1 MDNES
6 LWNLTKEALRLIR
19 SRYEPAIQPIISSSG
34 LDGRIWGILL
44 AAETFEPEF
53 TSPAYLMV
61 RGPYTSAEQY
71 LNRLNAAA
79 MKGYLEEVSSGEFCL
94 TEKGK
99 KGVNQF
105 IWEARSAMEKADP
118 LNQDASKE
126 LAILFE
132 RLVKGC
138 LAFPP
143 PPNTWS
149 IQLSYRMMPALEP
162 SLPFTEQAISCLF
175 AYRDDAH
182 LAAWRNSN
190 LSATALEVL
199 TYLWREEANSWE
211 DLIDLLSHRGHSE
224 EVYLDALA
232 ELRARKFIAG
242 GRSKLR
248 LTPEGRGFRDQVEMG
263 TDMYFF
269 APWSC
274 LNSKEKDRM
283 EGLLVRLWDGLK
295 EGVVAS

>member
-1 MDNES
+1 MDSES
-6 LWNLTKEALRLIR
+6 LWNLTKEALKLIR
-19 SRYEPAIQPIISSSG
+19 LRYESAIEPIISSSG
-34 LDGRIWGILL
+34 LDVRIWGMLI
-44 AAETFEPEF
+44 AAQTFEPEY
-53 TSPAYLMV
+53 TSPAHLMV

-71 LNRLNAAA
+71 LTRLNAAA
-79 MKGYLEEVSSGEFCL
+79 AKGYLEEVSSGEFRL

-105 IWEARSAMEKADP
+105 IREARFMMEKADP
-118 LNQDASKE
+118 LNQEASKE
-126 LAILFE
+126 LALLFE

-138 LAFPP
+138 LATPP

-149 IQLSYRMMPALEP
+149 IQLSYQLMPALEP
-162 SLPFTEQAISCLF
+162 PLPFVEQAISCLY

-190 LSATALEVL
+190 LSATAFEVL
-199 TYLWREEANSWE
+199 TYLWRREADSLE
-211 DLIDLLSHRGHSE
+211 KLLDLLAYRGHSD

-232 ELRARKFIAG
+232 ELRDRKFIAG

-248 LTPEGRGFRDQVEMG
+248 VTPEGRGFRDQVEMD
-263 TDMYFF
+263 TDSFF
-269 APWSC
+269 YAPWSC
-274 LNSKEKDRM
+274 LSSKEKDRM

-295 EGVVAS
+295 VGVVSN

>member
-6 LWNLTKEALRLIR
+6 LWNLTKETLKPIR
-19 SRYEPAIQPIISSSG
+19 SSFESAIEPIIQSSG
-34 LDGRIWGILL
+34 LDARIWGMLL
-44 AAETFEPEF
+44 AAKTFEPEY
-53 TSPAYLMV
+53 TSPAQLLV

-71 LNRLNAAA
+71 LKRLNAAA
-79 MKGYLEEVSSGEFCL
+79 AKGYLEEVSPGEFRL

-99 KGVNQF
+99 SGVDLF
-105 IWEARSAMEKADP
+105 IQEARMMMEEADP
-118 LNQDASKE
+118 LDLDASIE

-132 RLVKGC
+132 RLVKEC
-138 LAFPP
+138 MATPP

-149 IQLSYRMMPALEP
+149 IQLSYQLMPALEP
-162 SLPFTEQAISCLF
+162 PLPFIEQAITCLY

-190 LSATALEVL
+190 LSATAFEVL
-199 TYLWREEANSWE
+199 TYLWREEANSFE
-211 DLIDLLSHRGHSE
+211 KLLDLLANRGHSDD
-224 EVYLDALA
+224 VYLDALA
-232 ELRARKFIAG
+232 ELRDRKYIAG

-248 LTPEGRGFRDQVEMG
+248 VTPDGIGFRGQVEMD

-274 LNSKEKDRM
+274 LSSREKDRM
-283 EGLLVRLWDGLK
+283 EDLLVSLWEGLK
-295 EGVVAS
+295 ERVKSN

>member
-6 LWNLTKEALRLIR
+6 LWNLTKEVLKLIR
-19 SRYEPAIQPIISSSG
+19 SHYEPALEPIILSSG
-34 LDGRIWGILL
+34 LDARIWGMLL
-44 AAETFEPEF
+44 AAQTFEPEN
-53 TSPAYLMV
+53 TSPAHLMV

-71 LNRLNAAA
+71 LIRLHAAA
-79 MKGYLEEVSSGEFCL
+79 AKGYLEEVSRGEFRL

-99 KGVNQF
+99 EGVNQF
-105 IWEARSAMEKADP
+105 IWKARDRMEKADP
-118 LNQDASKE
+118 LNKETSRE
-126 LAILFE
+126 LALLFE

-138 LAFPP
+138 LATPP

-149 IQLSYRMMPALEP
+149 IDLCNQLMPALEP
-162 SLPFTEQAISCLF
+162 PLPFIEQAISCLY

-190 LSATALEVL
+190 LSATAFEVL
-199 TYLWREEANSWE
+199 TYLWRKEADSLE
-211 DLIDLLSHRGHSE
+211 KLLDLLASRGHSD

-232 ELRARKFIAG
+232 ELRDRKFIAG

-248 LTPEGRGFRDQVEMG
+248 VTPEGRGFRDKVEMD
-263 TDMYFF
+263 TDKLFF
-269 APWSC
+269 TPWSY
-274 LNSKEKDRM
+274 LSSNEKDRM

-295 EGVVAS
+295 VRVVSD